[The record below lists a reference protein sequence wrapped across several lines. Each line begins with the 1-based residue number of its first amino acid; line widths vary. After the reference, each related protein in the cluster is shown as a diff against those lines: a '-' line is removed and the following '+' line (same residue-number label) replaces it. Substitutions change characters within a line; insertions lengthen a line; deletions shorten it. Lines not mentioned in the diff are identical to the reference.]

1 MFKNY
6 FKIALRNFRR
16 DAWYSFLNILGLTIG
31 ISFSLFLIFYVRN
44 ELSYDRHH
52 EKADR
57 IFRINALIKEP
68 ERPLMKWAS
77 TQVPLGPQLEKD
89 YPEVEEAVRFIGEG
103 KTLYKRGG
111 QRLYEEKIYYT
122 DSNVFRMFSYP
133 FAEGDPR
140 TALVAP
146 HSMVMTEA
154 VAKKFFGRTQGVV
167 GQSLQNASGDVFKIT
182 GVVKEPPRTSH
193 ILFNILLSASTLP
206 KDFNNNWG
214 SFGIYTYVQLNPHT
228 FAAAFEKKLQPM
240 YDKYMASIF
249 AQYNIKIRYVVQ
261 PITAIH
267 LKSDFSGEPEE
278 LGSMSY
284 IYIFSAVA
292 LFMLLIACIN
302 YMNLTTARSA
312 RRAKEIGIRKVA
324 GSSQPQLVGQFL
336 IESIVTAF
344 FALLLSIG
352 VVALLLPLFNN
363 LSGKSITFSAL
374 FQPATLVILLGVVL
388 FVGVVGG
395 SYPGFYLSKFNPVG
409 VLKGALSKSSSNVTL
424 RKVLVVV
431 QFSISM
437 IMLICTAVVYRQ
449 LQYLRTRDLGFNKE
463 QVLFIAANTGNDIR
477 SRIEAFKNE
486 VSTSPSVLSVS
497 TAQAVPGGNI
507 NFNLFSVETKTGFV
521 DKGVDCY
528 GVDEDYLNTLGI
540 KIIKG
545 RNFNGLPDTLH
556 SIVVNEMMVKE
567 FGWGDNPLGK
577 RVKFPG
583 DTSGAYVEVVGVVK
597 DFNQKSLYN
606 PIAPLIL
613 FYRPNSNSLQI
624 KLRAQNIPAAI
635 NSIGNIWKQTFPDLP
650 FQYTFLDQDFDSQ
663 YAADQK
669 RGKIFTAFSILTIL
683 ITCLGL
689 LGLIAFTTQQRQK
702 EISIRKVMGAGVV
715 QIVQLITKN
724 FVWLV
729 GLSCLIAFPVAYL
742 FMHKWLQVFT
752 YNTGLSPIP
761 FVVSAVVVLGITML
775 TIIFHTTKAAVASPA
790 KNLRTE

>member
-6 FKIALRNFRR
+6 FKIALRNFKR
-16 DAWYSFLNILGLTIG
+16 DAGYSLLNLLGLTIG
-31 ISFSLFLIFYVRN
+31 ITFSLYLIFYIRN
-44 ELSYDRHH
+44 ELSYDRHYD
-52 EKADR
+52 KADR
-57 IFRINALIKEP
+57 IFRINAFIKEP
-68 ERPLMKWAS
+68 DKEVMKWAN
-77 TQVPLGPQLEKD
+77 TQFPLGPQLKKD
-89 YPEVEEAVRFIGEG
+89 YPEVEEAVRFVGDN
-103 KTLYKRGG
+103 KTMYKRGG
-111 QRLYEEKIYYT
+111 QRLYEDKIFYT
-122 DSNVFRMFSYP
+122 DSNVFRVFNYP
-133 FAEGDPR
+133 FLEGDPH

-146 HSMVMTEA
+146 RSMVMTEA
-154 VAKKFFGRTQGVV
+154 VAKKFFGRTGGVV
-167 GQSLQNASGDVFKIT
+167 GQTLQNGGGEVFTVT
-182 GVVKEPPRTSH
+182 GVLKEPPRTAH
-193 ILFNILLSASTLP
+193 ILFNILLSVSTLP
-206 KDFNNNWG
+206 KDFANNWG
-214 SFGIYTYVQLNPHT
+214 GFGFYNYVLLKPHT
-228 FAAAFEKKLQPM
+228 SAAAFEKKLLPM

-249 AQYNIKIRYVVQ
+249 AQYNIKVRYAVQ

-267 LKSDFSGEPEE
+267 LRSDFAGEPEE

-324 GSSQPQLVGQFL
+324 GSSQAQLVGQFL

-344 FALLLSIG
+344 LALLLSIG
-352 VVALLLPLFNN
+352 AMALLLSTFNQ
-363 LSGKSITFSAL
+363 LSGKNIPFSAL
-374 FQPATLVILLGVVL
+374 FQPGTLVILLGVVL
-388 FVGVVGG
+388 FVGIVGG

-409 VLKGALSKSSSNVTL
+409 VLKGALSKTSGNVAL

-437 IMLICTAVVYRQ
+437 IMLICTTVVYRQ
-449 LQYLRTRDLGFNKE
+449 LHYLRSKDLGFNKE
-463 QVLFIAANTGNDIR
+463 QVLSVTANANSDIR

-486 VSTSPSVLSVS
+486 VRSNPSVLSAS

-507 NFNLFSVETKTGFV
+507 NFNLFTIESKNGFV
-521 DKGVDCY
+521 DQGVDCY
-528 GVDEDYLNTLGI
+528 GVDEDYFKTLGMKI
-540 KIIKG
+540 KKG
-545 RNFNGLPDTLH
+545 RNFSGLPDTLH
-556 SIVVNEMMVKE
+556 SVIVNEMMVRE
-567 FGWGDNPLGK
+567 FGWGNEPLGK

-583 DTSGAYVEVVGVVK
+583 DTSGNYLEVIGVVK

-624 KLRAQNIPAAI
+624 KLNAKNIPAAI
-635 NSIGNIWKQTFPDLP
+635 ASVEGSWKKAFPDLP

-702 EISIRKVMGAGVV
+702 EISIRKVLGAGIG
-715 QIVQLITKN
+715 QIVQLVTRN
-724 FVWLV
+724 FVVLV
-729 GLSCLIAFPVAYL
+729 GISCLIAFPVAYL
-742 FMHKWLQVFT
+742 FMHKWLQVFR
-752 YNTGLSPIP
+752 YNTGLTPLP
-761 FVVSAVVVLGITML
+761 FVLSALVVLAITLL
-775 TIIFHTTKAAVASPA
+775 TIIFHTTRAAVANPA
-790 KNLRTE
+790 KNLRAE